1 MQVRISAA
9 WAWLAWLHHTVGAP
23 GALAN
28 GRAGCRSCFPRFLAL
43 ASIVELLCLGLAAH
57 PCTRL
62 DPLLTLQ
69 PVTSPLQPP
78 VCARLHSLPATDQ
91 PPTVCVPYDINP
103 LLFPSLPTTS
113 LSILNL
119 SNQLTHLDSTPT
131 SIPSILLQYPSLPH
145 KHSSHLQSR

>member
-28 GRAGCRSCFPRFLAL
+28 GCAGCRSCFPRFLAL

-91 PPTVCVPYDINP
+91 PQLFVSPTI
-103 LLFPSLPTTS
+103 
-113 LSILNL
+113 
-119 SNQLTHLDSTPT
+119 
-131 SIPSILLQYPSLPH
+131 
-145 KHSSHLQSR
+145 